1 MRLTTFTVTLICQCC
16 FFEGPASFFLAP
28 FSLKRKARFHF
39 WLLFL
44 QDEKVPGKCS
54 HFQVFA
60 FSFSFF
66 LSFSFCGC
74 FLTCRV
80 RLFKNVHARP
90 RVCVCTYA
98 PGVAGAVVGTSCE
111 VNCVIFFPPF
121 FLVVGC
127 GGRLNALVERGAAIL
142 SCRLPATSAS
152 SPYSD

>member
-1 MRLTTFTVTLICQCC
+1 M
-16 FFEGPASFFLAP
+16 LA
-28 FSLKRKARFHF
+28 FSGL
-39 WLLFL
+39 
-44 QDEKVPGKCS
+44 C
-54 HFQVFA
+54 FQV
-60 FSFSFF
+60 FF

-111 VNCVIFFPPF
+111 VNCVIFFPF

-127 GGRLNALVERGAAIL
+127 GGRLNALVARGAAIL
-142 SCRLPATSAS
+142 CRS
-152 SPYSD
+152 SLRHLCLVSVQRLITRADKRAWVVAVCRGVLGYVGSESFSEQTKRGGEEA